1 MLGRI
6 WRLLIG
12 PVLST
17 RRVRH
22 ERLPVLLAL
31 PVFASD
37 ALSSSAYAT
46 EEMMLVLWS
55 AGEEVLRLAFPISL
69 AVVALLFIVVF
80 SYRQTVYAYPQGGGA
95 QVGGASCADA
105 FTRLPLPSGGDGRAA
120 GGAVPYRTARAQ

>member
-1 MLGRI
+1 MLGRV

-17 RRVRH
+17 RRARH

-55 AGEEVLRLAFPISL
+55 
-69 AVVALLFIVVF
+69 
-80 SYRQTVYAYPQGGGA
+80 
-95 QVGGASCADA
+95 
-105 FTRLPLPSGGDGRAA
+105 SG
-120 GGAVPYRTARAQ
+120 